1 MVKAFAEMMLEQTS
15 SRATNLILV
24 VSRYDGKSEI
34 RMTYQPSE
42 LPSMICGPACGCA
55 GLG

>member
-1 MVKAFAEMMLEQTS
+1 MKAFAEMMLEQTS